1 MAGGPHGQT
10 DAGLQGQERPDDTEA
25 LGKALRHRCAPARS
39 RDDMVTVHLPDWVDD
54 EWLKQFIAEHLVT
67 VKTRRGFA
75 QHDRLRARST

>member
-1 MAGGPHGQT
+1 
-10 DAGLQGQERPDDTEA
+10 
-25 LGKALRHRCAPARS
+25 
-39 RDDMVTVHLPDWVDD
+39 MVTVHLPDWVDD